1 MEQSDTEI
9 ITRVLAGDREGFAE
23 LLERHGRVLWSFVRG
38 REPLLDRA
46 RDLYQDTLV
55 RALEQLASLRDP
67 ERFRAWVLT
76 MARNAL
82 AQRLRKRSEVALS
95 EAPESIRDDRAEP
108 GALEELEQRELR
120 LRVQAAMQELPPRQ
134 REVCLLRSDG
144 ELSHGE
150 IAELLG
156 ISEANARAN
165 FYQGLRKLRAALGGE
180 MS

>member
-1 MEQSDTEI
+1 MEQSDTQI

-23 LLERHGRVLWSFVRG
+23 LLERHRLVLWAFVRG

-46 RDLYQDTLV
+46 RDLYQDTVV
-55 RALEQLASLRDP
+55 RALEQLESLRDP

-82 AQRLRKRSEVALS
+82 AQRLRKRSEVPLS
-95 EAPESIRDDRAEP
+95 EAPESLRDERSGG
-108 GALEELEQRELR
+108 GALEELERRELCS
-120 LRVQAAMQELPPRQ
+120 RVQAAMGDLPPRQ

-165 FYQGLRKLRAALGGE
+165 FYQGLRKLRAALDGE
-180 MS
+180 KS